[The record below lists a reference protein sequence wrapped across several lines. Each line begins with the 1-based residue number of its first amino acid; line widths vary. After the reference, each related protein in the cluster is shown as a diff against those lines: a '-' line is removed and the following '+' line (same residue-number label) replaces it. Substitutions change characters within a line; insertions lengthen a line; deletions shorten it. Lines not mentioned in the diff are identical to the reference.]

1 MESEQ
6 NSVLSPLLSAVPA
19 SAVLFLFNVIETNVL
34 REGLT
39 SKFSHILD
47 PKQTRVRP
55 SSHLACRKI
64 QSIDIDM
71 LVRHSRS
78 KRLRAGWLIALIYLL
93 CVLAPTI
100 SYALPGAHSIAP
112 CLTDDNHVPGMVHV
126 HNEMPTTHV
135 HKDGQV
141 HDHAA
146 AHSHASSDGDHHP
159 VSMAMDGSTSAPRKA
174 PHSSDG
180 QCCGLMCVS
189 ALPATLVEIAMP
201 SVPTASEEVERHRE
215 VADNGPSSHYRPPIA

>member
-1 MESEQ
+1 
-6 NSVLSPLLSAVPA
+6 
-19 SAVLFLFNVIETNVL
+19 
-34 REGLT
+34 
-39 SKFSHILD
+39 
-47 PKQTRVRP
+47 
-55 SSHLACRKI
+55 
-64 QSIDIDM
+64 M
-71 LVRHSRS
+71 LVRLSRS

-126 HNEMPTTHV
+126 HNEMPTKHV

-146 AHSHASSDGDHHP
+146 THSHASSDGDHHP
-159 VSMAMDGSTSAPRKA
+159 VSMAMDGKSDPWKA

-180 QCCGLMCVS
+180 QCCGLMCIS
-189 ALPATLVEIAMP
+189 ALPATLVEIEMP
-201 SVPTASEEVERHRE
+201 SVPTASKEVERYRE